1 MGENYV
7 NHFQVWPMKSSSL
20 LYHSFVPQ
28 LGVNSQGDSRG
39 LRFQDEERTIH
50 VGMSIT
56 ENHSYPPFPPL
67 MPTGLKLS
75 SNKHLLCKTT
85 ENLGFLFVCLLI
97 VQGITLMQKLL
108 LGEGCYCNKNPKF
121 LALVHHTVKME
132 TNIQGYKTG
141 DFCMQ

>member
-1 MGENYV
+1 
-7 NHFQVWPMKSSSL
+7 MKSSSL
-20 LYHSFVPQ
+20 LHHSFVPQ

-39 LRFQDEERTIH
+39 PWFQDEERTIN
-50 VGMSIT
+50 VGTSIT
-56 ENHSYPPFPPL
+56 VKTIVIHLFLHLSQLDLSYHQTSIYCVKPL
-67 MPTGLKLS
+67 RIWA
-75 SNKHLLCKTT
+75 
-85 ENLGFLFVCLLI
+85 FCLLI

-108 LGEGCYCNKNPKF
+108 LEEGCYCNKNPKF